1 MNNLIIQTAIL
12 ATGIAYI
19 LCVLFPLFGVFAGA
33 LKALKVAKEEAQGNI
48 KKIGEPI
55 PVA

>member
-12 ATGIAYI
+12 ATGIAYT
-19 LCVLFPLFGVFAGA
+19 LCVLFPLFGIFAGA
-33 LKALKVAKEEAQGNI
+33 LKALKVAKEEVQGII